1 LALLKGAET
10 GDSRVEAR
18 AEELL
23 RSAVKLDPSSV
34 DAYCQLG
41 ELALRN
47 GHTTDAQR
55 DYETAVKLNPQNAK
69 AHFGLSKVYRRL
81 GRSQEALEQEELFQK
96 LQAAQS
102 KAAATLSPTEG
113 PK

>member
-1 LALLKGAET
+1 LKGAET

-41 ELALRN
+41 ELALTN